1 MEQAHPFTLRCPGV
15 LRAMEESGS
24 QGILLIEDSTEAYVV
39 AQYILRQVTDR
50 PIMRCRDGES
60 ALDYLLH
67 RDTYADSAWS
77 HCPKGDH
84 RDSADA
90 IDHPACGR

>member
-1 MEQAHPFTLRCPGV
+1 
-15 LRAMEESGS
+15 MEESGS
-24 QGILLIEDSTEAYVV
+24 QGIRLIEDSTEDYIV

-67 RDTYADSAWS
+67 REPMQRPRTPYTQHSSCW
-77 HCPKGDH
+77 
-84 RDSADA
+84 
-90 IDHPACGR
+90 I